1 MWCPDLSSPKPDV
14 KIENVVASVT
24 INQEIN
30 LRKILEKFH
39 HAEYDPRRFP
49 GLVFKLKDPKTAI
62 LIFGSGN
69 MVITGAKAEKEAH
82 KAVQKII
89 KALESKGII
98 KNPDVKVKI
107 QNVVASG
114 NLKGEIDLERAAE
127 LLEYAMY
134 EPEEFPGLIY
144 SMSQPKVVLLLFA
157 SGKIVC
163 TGARKE
169 KEVYEAVD
177 KLKKELEEK
186 ELIFYY

>member
-1 MWCPDLSSPKPDV
+1 MELKTPKPDI
-14 KIENVVASVT
+14 KIENVVASVSV
-24 INQEIN
+24 NQQIN

-39 HAEYDPRRFP
+39 HTEYDPRRFP

-69 MVITGAKAEKEAH
+69 MVVTGAKAEKEAY
-82 KAVQKII
+82 KAVEKVIR
-89 KALESKGII
+89 ALENKGILR
-98 KNPDVKVKI
+98 NPKYEVKI

-127 LLEYAMY
+127 ELEFAMY

-144 SMSQPKVVLLLFA
+144 AMSEPKVVLLLFA

-169 KEVYEAVD
+169 SEVYEAVE
-177 KLKKELEEK
+177 KLKHELEEK
-186 ELIFYY
+186 GLIYYT

>member
-1 MWCPDLSSPKPDV
+1 MSTPKPEV
-14 KIENVVASVT
+14 KIENVVASVMV
-24 INQEIN
+24 NQQIN

-49 GLVFKLKDPKTAI
+49 GLVFKLKEPKTAI

-69 MVITGAKAEKEAH
+69 MVITGAKAEKEAYR
-82 KAVQKII
+82 AVEKII
-89 KALESKGII
+89 KSLESKGIL
-98 KNPDVKVKI
+98 KDPKYEVKI

-127 LLEYAMY
+127 ELEFAMY

-144 SMSQPKVVLLLFA
+144 AMSDPKVVLLLFA

-163 TGARKE
+163 TGARRGE
-169 KEVYEAVD
+169 EVYRAVD
-177 KLKKELEEK
+177 KLKQELEDK
-186 ELIFYY
+186 GLIHYE